1 MKKTEIINATVTLE
15 TKAKL
20 QEIAKRKEWTLS
32 HTINRILEDY
42 QKDDKKDITGSRPLK
57 NNMTRSRPLKNNM
70 TGSRPDKNQKGEN
83 K

>member
-1 MKKTEIINATVTLE
+1 MKKTEIMSAAITAEN
-15 TKAKL
+15 KQKL

-42 QKDDKKDITGSRPLK
+42 EEDSKK
-57 NNMTRSRPLKNNM
+57 
-70 TGSRPDKNQKGEN
+70 EN